1 MSDTGRPTNPGGLV
15 LEAWVQGFM
24 LGSLLIMAA
33 VTVCN
38 MKKHIL
44 LHKLILAEVG
54 PFPFP
59 HGGKPRANMSY
70 S

>member
-1 MSDTGRPTNPGGLV
+1 MSDTGRPTNPDGLV
-15 LEAWVQGFM
+15 LEAWGQGFM

-44 LHKLILAEVG
+44 LHKLILAEVDSLLILL
-54 PFPFP
+54 
-59 HGGKPRANMSY
+59 KQSILTVY
-70 S
+70 T

>member
-1 MSDTGRPTNPGGLV
+1 MSDVGRPTNPDGLV
-15 LEAWVQGFM
+15 LEAWGQGFM

-44 LHKLILAEVG
+44 LHKLILAEAG
-54 PFPFP
+54 LFQFS
-59 HGGKPRANMSY
+59 HGGKSRANMSY